1 MFGFIKSKKV
11 FLAILRIENT
21 AERMAIGY
29 EIFGRKFNDM
39 LESHHI
45 DICRKLPLTEG
56 RTLRA
61 VKNYNNV
68 KPIKPPPHG

>member
-1 MFGFIKSKKV
+1 MLGFIKSKKV
-11 FLAILRIENT
+11 FRAILNIKNA

-45 DICRKLPLTEG
+45 DIWKKSPLTED
-56 RTLRA
+56 RTLKA

-68 KPIKPPPHG
+68 QPIKPPPHG